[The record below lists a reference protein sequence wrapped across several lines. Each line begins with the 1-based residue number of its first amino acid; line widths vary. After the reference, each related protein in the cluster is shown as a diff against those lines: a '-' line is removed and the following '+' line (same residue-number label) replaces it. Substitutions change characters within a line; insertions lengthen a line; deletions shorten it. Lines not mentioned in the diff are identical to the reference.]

1 MIFKRGDKIKNTYK
15 HTTSWKLTKPGIFL
29 SYLKSTVANKG
40 CCATNTVGNKVA
52 YLAEEPTE
60 LCLVY
65 LNGNVS
71 LSKVYVDSI
80 KKQNGIE

>member
-1 MIFKRGDKIKNTYK
+1 MIFKRGDKIKHTYK
-15 HTTSWKLTKPGIFL
+15 HTTGWKLTKPGIFL
-29 SYLKSTVANKG
+29 SYLNSTVANKG
-40 CCATNTVGNKVA
+40 CCATNTMGCGTT
-52 YLAEEPTE
+52 EETTE